1 MNLRLT
7 SLLAVALA
15 GFLLLSGCEHQI
27 PPMPRPEGR
36 LAVAGFTNPRF
47 DWQLMAGYVPQE
59 GRALEKDTLAELD
72 EAMLMV
78 LADHQVTDFVSPKGT
93 RQCQEIV
100 TFETGSGKKKPALE
114 YWIEVGKCMKTD
126 YLLVPQIL
134 YWRERVGDAYTVESP
149 ASVVLDFYLI
159 QIAEPNGIVRK
170 HYDETQ
176 KSLSED
182 LGHAEKFFNRD
193 GKWVTAKY
201 LAVEGM
207 DIMLREM
214 GL

>member
-1 MNLRLT
+1 M
-7 SLLAVALA
+7 
-15 GFLLLSGCEHQI
+15 
-27 PPMPRPEGR
+27 
-36 LAVAGFTNPRF
+36 
-47 DWQLMAGYVPQE
+47 
-59 GRALEKDTLAELD
+59 
-72 EAMLMV
+72 
-78 LADHQVTDFVSPKGT
+78 
-93 RQCQEIV
+93 
-100 TFETGSGKKKPALE
+100 TFETGTGKKKPALE
-114 YWIEVGKCMKTD
+114 YWIEVGRCMKTD

-134 YWRERVGDAYTVESP
+134 YWRERVGDSYTVESP

-193 GKWVTAKY
+193 GKWVSAKY